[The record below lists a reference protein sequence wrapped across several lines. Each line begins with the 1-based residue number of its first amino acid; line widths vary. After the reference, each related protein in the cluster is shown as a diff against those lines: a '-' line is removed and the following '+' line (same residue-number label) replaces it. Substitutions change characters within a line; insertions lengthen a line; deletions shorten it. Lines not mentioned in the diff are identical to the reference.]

1 MAEDPE
7 HSPAVGGRAAKRAAV
22 SRRLM
27 ETGLAIIAER
37 GLDGAK
43 VADITRAAGV
53 AKGTFFTHFPSKDDF
68 VVRLVDAVL
77 SDLARRVKPLGL
89 TPDDAHTLLA
99 GVGAAHMRY
108 FQLNPGAAAL
118 LTEACRLGGEAG
130 IVILGRMGRHLDL
143 VAGMLAPAREHLGWP
158 EDRLRE
164 LALLVLSVSCGFF
177 WFGGA
182 LGLGGDMPLALLER
196 LGSMMARGLRAPA

>member
-1 MAEDPE
+1 MVEDPD
-7 HSPAVGGRAAKRAAV
+7 HSPAGGGRAARRAEM

-27 ETGLAIIAER
+27 ESGLRMIAER

-43 VADITRAAGV
+43 VADIARAAGV
-53 AKGTFFTHFPSKDDF
+53 AKGTFFTYFPSKDDF
-68 VVRLVDAVL
+68 VVRMVDGVL
-77 SDLARRVKPLGL
+77 SDLARRVGPLGL
-89 TPDDAHTLLA
+89 TPDDAHSLLA

-118 LTEACRLGGEAG
+118 LIEACRLRGEP
-130 IVILGRMGRHLDL
+130 GRAAASRMERHLDL

-158 EDRLRE
+158 QDRLRE
-164 LALLVLSVSCGFF
+164 LALLLVSVSCGFF

-182 LGLGGDMPLALLER
+182 LDLGGDMPLALLER
-196 LGSMMARGLRAPA
+196 LGSMMARGLKAPA